1 MKWTTGRKKRTPKS
15 VLARMNTRT
24 FRVGGYSVAATA
36 IVIAIAVFANI
47 FINALPAGWTQFDTT
62 SSQLYSLSEQTRT
75 ILEGL
80 DTDIT
85 VYWIV
90 QSGKEDETLGTL
102 LDRYAALSSRITVE
116 KRDPDV
122 YPTFI
127 QKYVTGGIYNNSL
140 IVESAGRFTYVSYED
155 IYEYD
160 YGDDYFYTGNAEVS
174 FGGEGALTGAIS
186 YVVSESLPK
195 MYVLT
200 GHGEKSMS
208 ASFQSAVEKQNIE
221 MSTLSL
227 LTVEG
232 VPEDAG
238 CILIYGPES
247 DISGT
252 EKDAILGY
260 LQDGGNMILIT
271 DPPQEGKE
279 RPNLDAL
286 MEYYGVTAE
295 AGIVVEGDQNNFV
308 FPSQLNL
315 LPNYGSHAI
324 TQPLKENGY
333 YMCLPISQ
341 GLTAGDPPRDTVSV
355 TELLTTSD
363 SAYSKASG
371 YSMQTYEKETGD
383 IDGPFALAV
392 AVTETLGEERESH
405 IVWVSSSYLLDDQT
419 NLQISGGNQDF
430 FLNCINWMC
439 GQESGISIHAKSMSY
454 EYLTIS
460 SGTSSLLTL
469 LMIGVLPIGYL
480 AAGIVIWI
488 RRKKR

>member
-1 MKWTTGRKKRTPKS
+1 MFSTH
-15 VLARMNTRT
+15 
-24 FRVGGYSVAATA
+24 
-36 IVIAIAVFANI
+36 
-47 FINALPAGWTQFDTT
+47 
-62 SSQLYSLSEQTRT
+62 
-75 ILEGL
+75 
-80 DTDIT
+80 
-85 VYWIV
+85 
-90 QSGKEDETLGTL
+90 
-102 LDRYAALSSRITVE
+102 
-116 KRDPDV
+116 
-122 YPTFI
+122 
-127 QKYVTGGIYNNSL
+127 YNNSL

-392 AVTETLGEERESH
+392 AVTETLGEEWESH

-439 GQESGISIHAKSMSY
+439 GQESGISIHAKSMRY